1 MVGHR
6 ATREDVLKRSVLL
19 AAAASASILFG
30 ASLAWGA
37 GGTAAEARALLEK
50 AIAELKANEAA
61 ALAKFNKPDGGF
73 RDRDLYVFCYDTT
86 SGTVTAHADPGQL
99 RLDVRALKEKDGTP
113 LGQRMFDLN
122 KTGTISAIDYKY
134 PRPGTSEPVPKESFL
149 AVVGHQGCG
158 VGYYK

>member
-1 MVGHR
+1 MLGHSPL
-6 ATREDVLKRSVLL
+6 REDIVKRSVLL
-19 AAAASASILFG
+19 AAAASASILFS

-61 ALAKFNKPDGGF
+61 ALAKFNKPDGGY

-86 SGTVTAHADPGQL
+86 TGTVTAHADPGQL
-99 RLDVRALKEKDGTP
+99 GLDVRALKEKDGTP
-113 LGQRMFDLN
+113 LGQRMFDRN
-122 KTGTISAIDYKY
+122 KAGTISSIEYKY
-134 PRPGTSEPVPKESFL
+134 PRPGTSEPLPKESFL